1 MTPAEFY
8 SNRAVE
14 FIERGERIPIDLFYE
29 LLAVGVDVDALERKH
44 QPKEAA

>member
-8 SNRAVE
+8 SNRSVA
-14 FIERGERIPIDLFYE
+14 FIERGERIPIYLFYE

>member
-8 SNRAVE
+8 SNRAVA
-14 FIERGERIPIDLFYE
+14 FIERVERIPIDLFYE
-29 LLAVGVDVDALERKH
+29 LLAVGVGVDALERKH